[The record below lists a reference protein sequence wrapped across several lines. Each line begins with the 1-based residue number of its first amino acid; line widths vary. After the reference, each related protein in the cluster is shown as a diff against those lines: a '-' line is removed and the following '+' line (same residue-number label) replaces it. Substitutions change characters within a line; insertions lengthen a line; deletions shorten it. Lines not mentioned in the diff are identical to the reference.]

1 MNNCFFKNID
11 KICTNRSFWGIV
23 GFISI
28 IVALILAIWLYDKGY
43 KKTDFLEEL
52 LFDHKTSSILLVSM
66 IGVYFNIVFILL
78 FNRNSKDIC
87 ELILTNCIFLT
98 LIILDKFPLDK
109 FKSIHEIHLT
119 IVYYIM
125 LTFFTCSFVGAI
137 TYNTWN
143 TESFGEK
150 IISGLLKYLIIYPF
164 TVLNASLL
172 VNMILL
178 ALAIEVRKWY
188 KHIQKTTKDHKLQ

>member
-1 MNNCFFKNID
+1 MNNYFFEDID
-11 KICTNRSFWGIV
+11 KMCTNRSFWGIV
-23 GFISI
+23 CGVSFLVTGFLFFYLH
-28 IVALILAIWLYDKGY
+28 AKGY
-43 KKTDFLEEL
+43 KKTEFLEEL
-52 LFDHKTSSILLVSM
+52 LFDRRTSAILLVS
-66 IGVYFNIVFILL
+66 ILGIYFNIVFVLL
-78 FNRNSKDIC
+78 FNRNSKNIC

-109 FKSIHEIHLT
+109 FKSMHEVHLT

-125 LTFFTCSFVGAI
+125 LTSFTCSLVGAI

-143 TESFGEK
+143 AESLGEK

-188 KHIQKTTKDHKLQ
+188 KHIQKTTKV